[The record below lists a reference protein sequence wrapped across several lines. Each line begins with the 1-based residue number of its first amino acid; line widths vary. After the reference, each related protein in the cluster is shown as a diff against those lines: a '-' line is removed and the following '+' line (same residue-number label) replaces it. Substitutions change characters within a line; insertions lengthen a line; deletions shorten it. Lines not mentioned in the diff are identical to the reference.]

1 MNFSH
6 YSGISIKIK
15 RNGGKPFSLY
25 IERYQTVLALKEEIY
40 KKTGL
45 FPYQQKLI
53 FHGNQLVDDFSIGY
67 YKINEADSIFLLP
80 VKREISYRYSSY
92 TLLKQ
97 LLNILEI
104 IPTASPTECKVLIN
118 QIQVLI
124 QDPILVSSARINN
137 NIQSILDY
145 AKDFAQASENC
156 MFTEDHTHKY
166 IAQKTDL
173 CMYHLEGLSD
183 GIRAMYS
190 ILEDE
195 NNESNRNSSYL
206 SPAST
211 SMSSSCDS
219 SAESS
224 CTNSNMPSSV
234 VSEAPSECSSAYQ
247 SRVNSSRSKRYAS
260 LRNTYHSPLT
270 LQQSSK
276 NDNEQQNRNIST
288 QTQTQ
293 TNTRCKIGQCNSCI
307 TNKTNLNYFSK
318 ISESPLPTLWRR
330 KNATISF
337 GFQNH
342 TSIFQNAA
350 SASIGSKKAMAF
362 RNKTMQ
368 QSEHVMSSDYLYS
381 DIIREKFSKQIA
393 ALKKLGY
400 ADDNTVLQVLAETD
414 GNIQKTIRILKSRYG
429 VNYK

>member
-6 YSGISIKIK
+6 YSGVSLKIK
-15 RNGGKPFSLY
+15 RSGGKPFSLY
-25 IERYQTVLALKEEIY
+25 MERYQTVLALKEEIY

-67 YKINEADSIFLLP
+67 YRINESDSIFLLP
-80 VKREISYRYSSY
+80 VKREFSYRYSSY

-104 IPTASPTECKVLIN
+104 IPTASPSEYRVLIN
-118 QIQVLI
+118 QIHVLI
-124 QDPILVSSARINN
+124 QDPVLVSSARINR

-145 AKDFAQASENC
+145 AKDFAQASENW
-156 MFTEDHTHKY
+156 MYSDDQSHKF
-166 IAQKTDL
+166 IAQKADL
-173 CMYHLEGLSD
+173 RMSHLEGLSD
-183 GIRAMYS
+183 GVRAMYS
-190 ILEDE
+190 IFEDQK
-195 NNESNRNSSYL
+195 NDSSSL
-206 SPAST
+206 TPIST
-211 SMSSSCDS
+211 SMSSSCES
-219 SAESS
+219 SSESS
-224 CTNSNMPSSV
+224 CTNSCIPSSV
-234 VSEAPSECSSAYQ
+234 VSEAPSECSSAYA

-270 LQQSSK
+270 IQQSS
-276 NDNEQQNRNIST
+276 NNEYEQQNRNIST

-293 TNTRCKIGQCNSCI
+293 SNTRSRINQCNSCI
-307 TNKTNLNYFSK
+307 TNKTNLDYFSK

-330 KNATISF
+330 KNATLPY

-350 SASIGSKKAMAF
+350 TASIGSKRALAI
-362 RNKTMQ
+362 RNKSLQ
-368 QSEHVMSSDYLYS
+368 KSENVRSAEYLYT
-381 DIIREKFSKQIA
+381 DTLREKFSNQIA

-400 ADDNTVLQVLAETD
+400 ADDNTVLEVLAETD
-414 GNIQKTIRILKSRYG
+414 GNIQKTIRILKNRFG
-429 VNYK
+429 VYYK